1 MSNGLIIFIDKNIKF
16 KKDETIEAISRIEGI
31 YNLSIDKEI
40 LSEFILSCEYDYQE
54 YSVIIDF
61 CADLK
66 AIFIDRASQ
75 AGFKFAFQL
84 QQLITQPTRIIDCS
98 YSFDISLPEIQSLE
112 ELEQKVMEA
121 RNQNSN
127 NTNSEFE

>member
-1 MSNGLIIFIDKNIKF
+1 MSNGLIIFIDEDIKF

-40 LSEFILSCEYDYQE
+40 LSEFILSCYYNYQE
-54 YSVIIDF
+54 DSATIYF

-84 QQLITQPTRIIDCS
+84 QQLITQPIRIIDCS
-98 YSFDISLPEIQSLE
+98 YSFDISLQEIKSFE
-112 ELEQKVMEA
+112 ELEQKVMESH
-121 RNQNSN
+121 NQD
-127 NTNSEFE
+127 